1 MKEVLSIF
9 LNISEKFLRL
19 TALLRVPSWLLLHT
33 SFPLTCLSVWTR
45 LHFLWGG
52 PPGSHWKRPWC
63 WERLRGEGEGVDRG
77 WEGGMASSTQ
87 WTWVCSNSREMV
99 KDREAWRAAV
109 HGVIKSQTLL
119 SNWANT
125 IWYLHSLCHAPGALI
140 SLLLVAKL
148 CYLLRKGWC
157 GGRR

>member
-19 TALLRVPSWLLLHT
+19 TALLRVPRWLLLHT
-33 SFPLTCLSVWTR
+33 SFPLMCLSVWTR
-45 LHFLWGG
+45 LHFLWGS

-63 WERLRGEGEGVDRG
+63 WERLRAGGEGVDRG

-87 WTWVCSNSREMV
+87 WTWVCANSERW
-99 KDREAWRAAV
+99 WRTEKP
-109 HGVIKSQTLL
+109 GVLRSMESQRVRHYWATEQTQSGTSTLF
-119 SNWANT
+119 
-125 IWYLHSLCHAPGALI
+125 HAPGAFI
-140 SLLLVAKL
+140 SLLLVANL